1 MDSVLKYW
9 FRIEAGLAIVCL
21 FSVAC
26 LLFADV
32 LAREFFGNGI
42 FAAQKL
48 SVYATA
54 IGGVLGYTLVLHSGG
69 HLRPTAIDKLTP
81 AGWDSALNRIA
92 DLISSAICAFL
103 GVISAQF
110 VHSTYELG
118 EVGMVLLNPLW
129 PIQLI
134 IPYTF
139 FSASL
144 RYFIYAV
151 RQDLRP
157 AERSALDSAGP
168 GTGNEQEA
176 GR

>member
-1 MDSVLKYW
+1 MNSVLKYW
-9 FRIEAGLAIVCL
+9 FRIEAGVAITCL
-21 FSVAC
+21 FSVAG

-32 LAREFFGNGI
+32 LARELFGNGI

-54 IGGVLGYTLVLHSGG
+54 IGGVLGYTLVMHSGG
-69 HLRPTAIDKLTP
+69 HLRPTALDRLTP
-81 AGWDSALNRIA
+81 ASWDAALNRIA
-92 DLISSAICAFL
+92 DLISAAICAFL

-110 VHSTYELG
+110 VQSTYELG

-144 RYFIYAV
+144 RYLIYAA
-151 RQDLRP
+151 RPDLRP
-157 AERSALDSAGP
+157 AERSALDTAAGGP
-168 GTGNEQEA
+168 GDGQEA